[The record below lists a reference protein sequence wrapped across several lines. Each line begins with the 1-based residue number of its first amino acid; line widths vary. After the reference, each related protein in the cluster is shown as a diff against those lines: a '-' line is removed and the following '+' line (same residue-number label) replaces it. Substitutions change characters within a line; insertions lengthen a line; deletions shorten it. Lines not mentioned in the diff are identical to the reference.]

1 MTMMDAACLQKPAP
15 GDRISIEGDP
25 FSTTKVNVTTPSPP
39 QYTFTP
45 DNSPLKLGARVGIAI
60 GGIMFLL
67 VLAGSCIVW
76 NGKRKRRAF
85 LRELETRNHHQG
97 WPHPKTPH
105 SGSGPDMFETPLSQK
120 PLRGWEDSPV
130 SAATETPDI
139 AFPRYFSPYS
149 STYNSPVSAA
159 DGPSTMNWPTLNP
172 QKLDEALVPDPAL
185 QNVQQQQQQQQSQHP
200 LRSQPTAFT
209 HWPTS
214 TQEKLMQMQYERE
227 QQAAADIGIALGG
240 DEASLRSK
248 DSNPQFAANP
258 GGGGGGPAPA
268 AGHGQDPYEAMT
280 TATTPAAAKGKDRRY
295 HDEAYEMY
303 EVDGAAAAAATITTA
318 GDRLASNNPY
328 RGVPA
333 EPAPRA
339 PVLQHPG
346 YGRRPSI
353 RRPGTAGSVGSARY
367 GGLTEEDARRGHAL

>member
-1 MTMMDAACLQKPAP
+1 
-15 GDRISIEGDP
+15 
-25 FSTTKVNVTTPSPP
+25 
-39 QYTFTP
+39 
-45 DNSPLKLGARVGIAI
+45 
-60 GGIMFLL
+60 
-67 VLAGSCIVW
+67 
-76 NGKRKRRAF
+76 
-85 LRELETRNHHQG
+85 
-97 WPHPKTPH
+97 
-105 SGSGPDMFETPLSQK
+105 
-120 PLRGWEDSPV
+120 
-130 SAATETPDI
+130 
-139 AFPRYFSPYS
+139 
-149 STYNSPVSAA
+149 
-159 DGPSTMNWPTLNP
+159 
-172 QKLDEALVPDPAL
+172 
-185 QNVQQQQQQQQSQHP
+185 
-200 LRSQPTAFT
+200 
-209 HWPTS
+209 
-214 TQEKLMQMQYERE
+214 MQMQYERE